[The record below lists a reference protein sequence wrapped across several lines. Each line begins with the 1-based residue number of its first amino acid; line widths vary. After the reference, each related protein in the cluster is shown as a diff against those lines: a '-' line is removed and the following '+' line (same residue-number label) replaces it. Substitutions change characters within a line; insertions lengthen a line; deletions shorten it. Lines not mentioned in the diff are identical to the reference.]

1 MINMGW
7 NDVTGKPNNGEGQ
20 KEKTRYNKL
29 VSGKTHTIRVLDEQ
43 PFSRYTH
50 WIQAANGGTGLTV
63 DCPGAGCPICA
74 DIKAKKKAG
83 QTQKYNSRKLH
94 ALNILN
100 RETGEVEVI
109 DKGKRLF
116 EMFLGLMN
124 EIGDLRGY
132 DIKVRVTGTDSD
144 TTYTPIALPPK
155 PLTDAEKA
163 LVKYDLNEISL
174 KVTNEQMQM
183 LMNGATLKDVF
194 GTDEETND
202 EQEEAPNVDFTKS

>member
-1 MINMGW
+1 MGW
-7 NDVTGKPNNGEGQ
+7 NDVNGQKTGGVEGQ

-50 WIQAANGGTGLTV
+50 WIQAANEGKGITV
-63 DCPGAGCPICA
+63 DCPGTGCPVCA

-94 ALNILN
+94 AINILN

-116 EMFLGLMN
+116 EMLLGLMN

-144 TTYTPIALPPK
+144 TTYTPIAMPPK

-163 LVKYDLNEISL
+163 LQKYDLNEISL
-174 KVTNEQMQM
+174 KVTIEQLQM
-183 LMNGATLKDVF
+183 LMNGASLKDVF
-194 GTDEETND
+194 GIDETTDEETETED
-202 EQEEAPNVDFTKS
+202 APSVDFTK